1 MMNTISTPVAAAMAY
16 SQNSSEIILQ
26 LGGMDAPESEIQ
38 QSGQQECDEQATH
51 LDLDTCEESHMETA
65 VSDDKPSL
73 QDNTPLL
80 SDNNIQTLLDCES
93 GHTSNHHQLQPRII
107 RVRRDGTPEPKP
119 KTKLR
124 RMTKHISDD
133 EVAFALGQPRFHD
146 GNRSMMQGLWK
157 FGDKDIFDFAPARK

>member
-1 MMNTISTPVAAAMAY
+1 MAY

-51 LDLDTCEESHMETA
+51 LDLDTCEHMETA

-80 SDNNIQTLLDCES
+80 DDNIQTLLDIES
-93 GHTSNHHQLQPRII
+93 CHTSNHHQLQPRII

-119 KTKLR
+119 KLR

-133 EVAFALGQPRFHD
+133 EVAFALGQH
-146 GNRSMMQGLWK
+146 RSHLVFLYRIPKNCRTSHLPIRPGCTDNGGCEPMNVSHNSS
-157 FGDKDIFDFAPARK
+157 FS